1 VLLVCVSLQVHYACS
16 SEHDHCGI
24 GVYAFESITH
34 VLQSMNIVLLMC
46 GIGVL
51 LMCGIGVLLVCGI
64 GVLLMCGIGV
74 LLMCGIGVL
83 LVLVCGIGVL
93 LMCGIGVC
101 VCAFKSN
108 T

>member
-1 VLLVCVSLQVHYACS
+1 MLLVCVSLQVHYACS

-51 LMCGIGVLLVCGI
+51 LMCGIGVLLV
-64 GVLLMCGIGV
+64 
-74 LLMCGIGVL
+74 
-83 LVLVCGIGVL
+83 LVCGIGVL